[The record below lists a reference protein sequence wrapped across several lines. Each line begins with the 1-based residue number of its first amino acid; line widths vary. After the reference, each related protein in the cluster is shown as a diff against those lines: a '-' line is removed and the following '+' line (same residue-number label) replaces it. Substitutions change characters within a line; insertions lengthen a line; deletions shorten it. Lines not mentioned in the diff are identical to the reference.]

1 MAQKKGRVS
10 SISGDGWATVVT
22 EKGDACN
29 NCGSSQFCHSLVDCS
44 RMETRVINQAGAGVG
59 DLVSINLSSMGVLKS
74 ALILY
79 ILPTISLLF
88 GAVAGAE
95 LRILLGI
102 SETAAAILFGFAGLI
117 LGFAIAK
124 FISKRQEGG
133 NKLTPI
139 IIRIIRPTTGFDLS
153 RIPAGYEYK

>member
-1 MAQKKGRVS
+1 
-10 SISGDGWATVVT
+10 
-22 EKGDACN
+22 
-29 NCGSSQFCHSLVDCS
+29 
-44 RMETRVINQAGAGVG
+44 METRVINQAGAGVG
-59 DLVSINLSSMGVLKS
+59 DLVSINLSSMTVFKS
-74 ALILY
+74 ALVLY

-124 FISKRQEGG
+124 LISKRQEGG
-133 NKLTPI
+133 NKLTPVI
-139 IIRIIRPTTGFDLS
+139 SRIIKPTTGFDLS